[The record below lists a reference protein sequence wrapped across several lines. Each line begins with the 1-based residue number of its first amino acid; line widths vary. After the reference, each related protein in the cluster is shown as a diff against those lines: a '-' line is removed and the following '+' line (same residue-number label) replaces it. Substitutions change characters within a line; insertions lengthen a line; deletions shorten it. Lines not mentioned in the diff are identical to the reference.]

1 MVPCVD
7 AQPALS
13 PQPSRF
19 EDLLGLEVTELTDE
33 VARGRVPVRTE
44 LTEAGGAIHGGVFGA
59 VAQDL
64 VARASARA
72 LAAEAKR
79 AVGLSNQTSFL
90 RPVAE
95 GSIYAIAGR
104 KHRGRSTWVWEVEM
118 TDDHGQ
124 LCALSRVTIAV
135 AD

>member
-1 MVPCVD
+1 VD

-19 EDLLGLEVTELTDE
+19 EDLLRLEVAELTDE
-33 VARGRVPVRTE
+33 AARGHVAVRTE
-44 LTEAGGAIHGGVFGA
+44 LTEAGGAVHGGVFA
-59 VAQDL
+59 AIAQDL

-72 LAAEAKR
+72 LGAEGRR
-79 AVGLSNQTSFL
+79 AVGLSNQTSFMCAVTGGVIDA
-90 RPVAE
+90 VARRRH
-95 GSIYAIAGR
+95 GGR
-104 KHRGRSTWVWEVEM
+104 TTWVWEVEM
-118 TDDHGQ
+118 TDDRGQ